1 MPRRWRED
9 PARARPL
16 PANVVRNAWLLLPV
30 GVGLVGWSMAL
41 ASRVTDPSDNGH
53 FPIFWLGALTA
64 FLPLFWLSVHPR
76 TEGRDRLFAIGG
88 VGFLSVVPKALAYPG
103 QPAFFDEYAHWSQI
117 QRLFDEGLAF
127 MPNRQVVVIGDYPAI
142 HLLAN
147 AVRHFAG
154 LSTYVT
160 GLVCLVVFHAL
171 CLWAVYSIALRLTQK
186 EQAGGIAAMW
196 YAVGPGFWYFNAQFA
211 YEALGVTLFSWSTV
225 VLIQLVTTPAEDRD
239 RDRWMAFGMLI
250 LGTIIATHHLSSYLN
265 VGVIGAG
272 LVVLVVAAA
281 FRRTS
286 RSSVAE
292 LAIYGLI
299 AAGLTFWWYLSQA
312 PRTRAYM
319 EPYVRNGLVGVTQL
333 GNTGNGDSGQRQ
345 LFSGSTIP
353 PLEQML
359 SFAVPVICGL
369 CFGAAALRIWVRRRW
384 TPAVVVIGAVGA
396 LFFAVFP
403 MMLSASGAE
412 GARRSWSFTNL
423 GVAVVIAVAVVA
435 ADTSAGVLRSGIG
448 RAAAGVL
455 AATLFVGFVAIGAN
469 ETYRFPGEY
478 VYGSDTRSVTN
489 ELDGAARWFE
499 RVQGR
504 DQPIVA
510 DRSAQL
516 AFSYAADASLA
527 VPSNSNPVWNLIVEE
542 RPLTP
547 SQLRA
552 MNASEMGFVVVDK
565 HQILAIPQIGFYM
578 DQNEPLAQQRQRPLA
593 ASSLTKFDEAGWIQR
608 IYSSD
613 TLDIYRVLRRE
624 LLEYVDDGN

>member
-1 MPRRWRED
+1 
-9 PARARPL
+9 
-16 PANVVRNAWLLLPV
+16 
-30 GVGLVGWSMAL
+30 
-41 ASRVTDPSDNGH
+41 
-53 FPIFWLGALTA
+53 
-64 FLPLFWLSVHPR
+64 
-76 TEGRDRLFAIGG
+76 
-88 VGFLSVVPKALAYPG
+88 
-103 QPAFFDEYAHWSQI
+103 
-117 QRLFDEGLAF
+117 
-127 MPNRQVVVIGDYPAI
+127 
-142 HLLAN
+142 
-147 AVRHFAG
+147 
-154 LSTYVT
+154 
-160 GLVCLVVFHAL
+160 
-171 CLWAVYSIALRLTQK
+171 
-186 EQAGGIAAMW
+186 
-196 YAVGPGFWYFNAQFA
+196 
-211 YEALGVTLFSWSTV
+211 
-225 VLIQLVTTPAEDRD
+225 
-239 RDRWMAFGMLI
+239 
-250 LGTIIATHHLSSYLN
+250 
-265 VGVIGAG
+265 
-272 LVVLVVAAA
+272 
-281 FRRTS
+281 
-286 RSSVAE
+286 
-292 LAIYGLI
+292 
-299 AAGLTFWWYLSQA
+299 
-312 PRTRAYM
+312 M
-319 EPYVRNGLVGVTQL
+319 EPYVKNGLVGVTQL

-353 PLEQML
+353 PIEQML

-448 RAAAGVL
+448 RAAAAVL

-478 VYGSDTRSVTN
+478 VYGSDTRSVTD

-527 VPSNSNPVWNLIVEE
+527 VPSGSNPVWNLIVEE

-547 SQLRA
+547 SQLRS